1 MSQSTNTGFSGTAH
15 SGTGLGTSHSVGP
28 SVGTAFGRFVMGI
41 ADTVATWNERRRQRL
56 ALESLPDHLLSDIGV
71 SRADAD
77 REAEK
82 PFWQG

>member
-1 MSQSTNTGFSGTAH
+1 MSQSTNTGFPGTAH
-15 SGTGLGTSHSVGP
+15 SGTAHGTSP
-28 SVGTAFGRFVMGI
+28 SVGNAVGRFVMGI

-77 REAEK
+77 HEAEK
-82 PFWQG
+82 PFWRG

>member
-1 MSQSTNTGFSGTAH
+1 MSQSTNSGFPGTAH
-15 SGTGLGTSHSVGP
+15 SGTGLGTSPNVGN
-28 SVGTAFGRFVMGI
+28 AFGRFLMGV

-56 ALESLPDHLLSDIGV
+56 ALVSLPDHLLSDIGV

-77 REAEK
+77 HEAEK